1 MKNLIQLSRPV
12 SRATVRL
19 AAVLACGWATLQSSP
34 GQTLTHR
41 YSMDDATVTDSIGGA
56 NGTPV
61 NNVGYGNIV
70 FSGGA
75 AVYPGLG
82 NAGQC
87 SYISLPAGL
96 ITGYT
101 SLSVELWAT
110 IQPNGNW
117 NEIAA
122 FGEQNGGGGGQ
133 DYVIVVPHSGL
144 GDYRMT
150 IKTLGTERVTSGAT
164 PIDTSTPV
172 HITAVYD
179 ATQNQMLL
187 YANGKLVSTTSTT
200 IDLGNVNNLVSW
212 IGRGLYDGDASFLGS
227 IDEFRI
233 WNGPLTPQQISA
245 NDGLGPNSVSTN
257 AGGAFIGLTSVSV
270 NTTMVG
276 NSSQQATALAAFA
289 NATNGINSVVTNW
302 VSSNPSVL
310 TVNSNGLV
318 QSVSPIGSAT
328 ISATAYGSTVTSA
341 LISAT
346 SSQPT
351 ISQDLVPVTKF
362 VGSPAVL
369 TFGALGG
376 NLHYYWYRN
385 TLLLP
390 SQTNTTL
397 NFAAVAL
404 GDDANY
410 SVTASNAVSTVTS
423 STVHLTVLQQALTHR
438 YSMDDA
444 TVTDSIGG
452 ANGTPVNNVT
462 FSGGQAFLPGT
473 SPSGPTSDYIDLGA
487 NLITG
492 DTSVTFE
499 CWATITN
506 NGGGFHWL
514 VGFGDYTS
522 LNDWLI
528 VVPDSGSDARM
539 TIKTLG
545 NERVAGGAPQLDTG
559 VPVHIAAVYDADQNQ
574 MRLYAN
580 GVLVASAFTTID
592 LANVNDS
599 VSWLGRS
606 FFGDPSI
613 MGSIDEFRIWNG
625 PLTPQQISANDG
637 LGPNSVSTN
646 AGGAFI
652 GLTSVSVPNT
662 TMLINVSQ
670 QATALGSLA
679 NAANV
684 PFNSQVTNWFSSN
697 PGVATVSGTGLITAV
712 SPGSASISATAFGST
727 ASVGITVSP
736 ATIQFT
742 HSGSV
747 LNLTWSIGQLQQTT
761 NLVSPWTAV
770 TGAVSPYSIT
780 NTGAPKMFYRVQVQ

>member
-270 NTTMVG
+270 
-276 NSSQQATALAAFA
+276 
-289 NATNGINSVVTNW
+289 
-302 VSSNPSVL
+302 
-310 TVNSNGLV
+310 
-318 QSVSPIGSAT
+318 
-328 ISATAYGSTVTSA
+328 
-341 LISAT
+341 
-346 SSQPT
+346 
-351 ISQDLVPVTKF
+351 
-362 VGSPAVL
+362 
-369 TFGALGG
+369 
-376 NLHYYWYRN
+376 
-385 TLLLP
+385 
-390 SQTNTTL
+390 
-397 NFAAVAL
+397 
-404 GDDANY
+404 
-410 SVTASNAVSTVTS
+410 
-423 STVHLTVLQQALTHR
+423 
-438 YSMDDA
+438 
-444 TVTDSIGG
+444 
-452 ANGTPVNNVT
+452 
-462 FSGGQAFLPGT
+462 
-473 SPSGPTSDYIDLGA
+473 
-487 NLITG
+487 
-492 DTSVTFE
+492 
-499 CWATITN
+499 
-506 NGGGFHWL
+506 
-514 VGFGDYTS
+514 
-522 LNDWLI
+522 
-528 VVPDSGSDARM
+528 
-539 TIKTLG
+539 
-545 NERVAGGAPQLDTG
+545 
-559 VPVHIAAVYDADQNQ
+559 
-574 MRLYAN
+574 
-580 GVLVASAFTTID
+580 
-592 LANVNDS
+592 
-599 VSWLGRS
+599 
-606 FFGDPSI
+606 
-613 MGSIDEFRIWNG
+613 
-625 PLTPQQISANDG
+625 
-637 LGPNSVSTN
+637 
-646 AGGAFI
+646 
-652 GLTSVSVPNT
+652 PNT